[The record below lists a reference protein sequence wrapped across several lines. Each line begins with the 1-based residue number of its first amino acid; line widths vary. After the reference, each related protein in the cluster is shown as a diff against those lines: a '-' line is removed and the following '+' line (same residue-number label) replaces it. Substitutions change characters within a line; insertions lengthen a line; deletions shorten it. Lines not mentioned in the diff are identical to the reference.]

1 MELVP
6 GLDLRRGQRH
16 RCAMT
21 NAIKGDLLDVGRDV
35 VEAGVDEGGPGVD
48 DHRSHVRR

>member
-6 GLDLRRGQRH
+6 GLDLHRGQRH
-16 RCAMT
+16 RCAMM
-21 NAIKGDLLDVGRDV
+21 NAMKGDLLNVGQDVM
-35 VEAGVDEGGPGVD
+35 EAGVDEGGPGVD